1 MANVGFESNP
11 FLWTADGWLSH
22 AELTFA
28 WSWLAKGER
37 CHELV
42 HARADKA
49 HAKEIPRPASLLID
63 DEAIWA
69 GLVRAALEVPLCKYL
84 GVTQGDRYEPDPAKW
99 HSKPKTKQ
107 RVWYEF
113 LHVTCGAG
121 KYPYRVS
128 VIVNNVIHHGYAV
141 PHQLL
146 ARDAPTNINFSL
158 EYMQAFAEYKYP
170 STVYEGI
177 SFEGDRPE
185 ILLQVPDGGLDIQ
198 DVPVH

>member
-1 MANVGFESNP
+1 MNMANVGFETNP
-11 FLWTADGWLSH
+11 FLWTTDGWLSH
-22 AELTFA
+22 AQLAFA

-49 HAKEIPRPASLLID
+49 HAGEIPRPASLLID

-69 GLVRAALEVPLCKYL
+69 GLVRAALEVPLWKYL
-84 GVTQGDRYEPDPAKW
+84 GVMQGDRYEPDPAKW

-107 RVWYEF
+107 RAWYEF

-128 VIVNNVIHHGYAV
+128 VIVTHVIHDGYAV

-146 ARDAPTNINFSL
+146 GKDAPTNINFS
-158 EYMQAFAEYKYP
+158 
-170 STVYEGI
+170 
-177 SFEGDRPE
+177 FE
-185 ILLQVPDGGLDIQ
+185 
-198 DVPVH
+198 